1 MNPKELLQQYWGYES
16 FRPGQLELITASMQG
31 RDVLAILPTGGGKSL
46 CYQIPGIALDGITLV
61 VSPLVALMQDQV
73 SRLKTLGIK
82 AVALSGGLSYE
93 AVDRTL
99 DNCIYGDYKFLF
111 LSPERLQQDLV
122 QGRIK
127 QMKINLIAIDE
138 AHCISQWGHDFRPS
152 YAKLSALRDLAP
164 EASII
169 ALTATANSRVVM
181 DIQEQLMLR
190 DPLIHI
196 GSLERSNLSYSVL
209 ATQDKYKGLEALL
222 HKHPGSG
229 IVYLRSRRACEQ
241 LTQWLNAAGHQTFS
255 YHGGLDAKTRKERLE
270 EWKQSDQAVMIATNA
285 FGMGI
290 DKADVRLVVHF
301 QLPDS
306 LESYYQEAGRAGR
319 DELAA
324 QAVLLYNA
332 DDIQNA
338 KSMFLEQLPDLKF
351 TTTVYKKLQQQLR
364 IAYGEGAFESYP
376 LDFAGFCAD
385 YNLAYGKT
393 YASFQMM
400 DRLGILRLSP
410 VFSRQ
415 TKVQFTASNQQLLD
429 FFESN
434 PQAGMLGQ
442 MLLRLYGGIAEVPTR
457 IALKPLARQL
467 NRPEQFLIEQLE
479 FMEKQGIISLELQ
492 AADSN
497 ITFMQPREDER
508 TLYPFGKH
516 IELYHKQKTKQFEA
530 LLNYITA
537 ASSCR
542 QQLLA
547 AYFDQHDLAPC
558 GICDLCQSPKASA
571 KNSMPKHR
579 QVLDLLKKGPLTHDQ
594 LAESLNFA
602 PVAVGEVLQLLLD
615 EGLIALD
622 HNQKFRII

>member
-1 MNPKELLQQYWGYES
+1 MG
-16 FRPGQLELITASMQG
+16 T
-31 RDVLAILPTGGGKSL
+31 
-46 CYQIPGIALDGITLV
+46 
-61 VSPLVALMQDQV
+61 
-73 SRLKTLGIK
+73 RL
-82 AVALSGGLSYE
+82 
-93 AVDRTL
+93 
-99 DNCIYGDYKFLF
+99 
-111 LSPERLQQDLV
+111 
-122 QGRIK
+122 
-127 QMKINLIAIDE
+127 
-138 AHCISQWGHDFRPS
+138 RPS
-152 YAKLSALRDLAP
+152 YAKLSALRELAP

-209 ATQDKYKGLEALL
+209 ATQDKYKGLEAML

-324 QAVLLYNA
+324 QAVLLYSA

-442 MLLRLYGGIAEVPTR
+442 MLLRLYGGIAEVSTR

-467 NRPEQFLIEQLE
+467 NRPEQFLVEQLE

-615 EGLIALD
+615 EGLVALD
-622 HNQKFRII
+622 HNQKFRSI